1 MYTSLTFMRARTHT
15 HPCQVHNTY
24 SHTSSAF
31 PHPRSWPLH
40 PRFLSLV
47 TFHGPGASSAISG
60 SSLYWPPRR
69 CQVTL
74 RIFFSRLAELK
85 VMRPAR
91 VQSSFST
98 CDACARVRARA
109 CVNRWRCIHA
119 WQWMVFENGA
129 STVSLPLPL
138 PTGSPACQHPC
149 RQASWWI
156 RRKHLSAKACS
167 VQDQCRYNDALTYS
181 RRLGADASLECG
193 SSAHV
198 CADRVSTGVNP

>member
-1 MYTSLTFMRARTHT
+1 MYTSLTFMRAHTHTHTPTHLHARARTHT

-31 PHPRSWPLH
+31 PHPRSWPLP

-47 TFHGPGASSAISG
+47 TFHGPGASSAIRG

-69 CQVTL
+69 CHVTL

-98 CDACARVRARA
+98 CVACVRVRARA

-119 WQWMVFENGA
+119 WQWMVLENGRVDRQFA
-129 STVSLPLPL
+129 LAIAHRLPGLPAPVPAGLLVDPKETLVRKRLLSSGSVSL
-138 PTGSPACQHPC
+138 
-149 RQASWWI
+149 
-156 RRKHLSAKACS
+156 
-167 VQDQCRYNDALTYS
+167 
-181 RRLGADASLECG
+181 
-193 SSAHV
+193 
-198 CADRVSTGVNP
+198 